1 MRANQPLD
9 LHQKLASY
17 YLDVL
22 SSEIT
27 EGISVFASSRYGF
40 PDYALIESGNPIA
53 SEGSPYNSNWVRDFI
68 NKRKGSTAI
77 NRVALGYPNAVKEFT
92 SKKGNTFY
100 VVIPIFL
107 IPYQDESWKENNPR
121 LDFSATQLNIKAVSE
136 FEREYNQSSL
146 LTSFINLNED
156 LGLYRDVIPSL
167 SDLLNSLRALKNA
180 DQQSWPWRE
189 ELIPED
195 LSYTNLSQMVN
206 EGIYN
211 SAALF
216 GMPEQQYTKGL
227 EKELQEIR
235 KLSKDQIK
243 GTALHDWVYGIDTT
257 KATEVDD
264 LLAPIALNEE
274 QASAI
279 EKSLRGPLSVVTG
292 PPGTGKSQLVTGL
305 ITNAAMQGQK
315 ILFASKNNKA
325 VDVVAERINNITNRA
340 ILIRLGN
347 LTHQQSV
354 VDSLNLFLSDDVNQ
368 ADVDK
373 YQNLKK
379 RLKAIKDKIAV
390 FDRDI
395 RWYIDKRNEI
405 EETNRQISQLSLYF
419 YESVQSVLEDL
430 DERYVPYWKQEMRYL
445 HRRVQMIENG
455 QVFFKKFAKK
465 RLTRLSNYFFQRVE
479 EIGNFKLDE
488 NPEEAVERTKYNLEL
503 LSKLIKLH
511 ELIQKYQIEIEEF
524 EGKPLLEDIYL
535 KRNQSQDQF
544 EQISLGVYESWLKTL
559 PKRISKQE
567 RTSAA
572 NFLTLLKMIMHADE
586 DGSRAGSAV
595 FAKYYQELERLK
607 NVFYAWAITSLS
619 VRRKIPFK
627 PHMFDIVVIDEA
639 SQCDIAS
646 AIPMLYRAKKA
657 VVIGDGKQLQHISL
671 LRKKM
676 DMGLMAKHDLIE
688 NHILWSYS
696 QNSLYDLAQGLVSE
710 DMFTQLRDHHRS
722 HSDII
727 TFSNQAF
734 YGENLRIFTKY
745 EQLNL
750 IPNKPVVRWIDAP
763 GLAKPHYAG
772 GTYNP
777 TEAGF
782 VVKELKRLVENSY
795 TGSIGVVSPFRA
807 QVNHIKEQLHRFPDL
822 EAALATRDFLIDT
835 VHRFQGDERDV
846 MIFSPT
852 IAKGV
857 KSGSVNFLKNSGNLF
872 NVAITRARA
881 ALITIGDK
889 AFCSKSGVD
898 YLEKF
903 IQYIDDLDSGI
914 SNSGTQVGDNYGGN
928 ITEQETTLYE
938 ALLKVDLEPRRQ
950 EPAGPYFID
959 LALEVEERKL
969 AIEVDGKMY
978 HQDWDGEYLRRDMMK
993 NHRLIEL
1000 GWDVMRFWNYQIEDH
1015 LEECVERVLAWM
1027 KENY

>member
-1 MRANQPLD
+1 MSTDLNLD

-40 PDYALIESGNPIA
+40 PDYALIESGNPIS
-53 SEGSPYNSNWVRDFI
+53 SEESPYSSNWVRDFI
-68 NKRKGSTAI
+68 NKRKGTTAA
-77 NRVALGYPNAVKEFT
+77 NRVALGYPNAVKEVT
-92 SKKGNTFY
+92 SKKGNTFH

-107 IPYQDESWKENNPR
+107 IPYQDGSWQENEPR
-121 LDFSATQLNIKAVSE
+121 LDFSSTQLNIKAVSE
-136 FEREYNQSSL
+136 YEREYNQSSL
-146 LTSFINLNED
+146 LTSYINLNEE
-156 LGLYRDVIPSL
+156 LGLYQDVMPSL
-167 SDLLNSLRALKNA
+167 SDLINSLRSLKDA
-180 DQQSWPWRE
+180 DEQSWPWRE
-189 ELIPED
+189 VLDPEA
-195 LSYTNLSQMVN
+195 LGFTNLAQVEN

-211 SAALF
+211 CAALF
-216 GMPEQQYTKGL
+216 GMPEQRYTKGL

-243 GTALHDWVYGIDTT
+243 GTALHDWVYGIDSGKTT
-257 KATEVDD
+257 VVDD
-264 LLAPIALNEE
+264 LLAPIPLNEE
-274 QASAI
+274 QSSAI
-279 EKSLRGPLSVVTG
+279 KKSLRGPLSVVTG

-325 VDVVAERINNITNRA
+325 VDVVAERVNNITNRA

-347 LTHQQSV
+347 LTHQQGV
-354 VDSLNLFLSDDVNQ
+354 VDSLNMFLSEDVSQGDIEN
-368 ADVDK
+368 

-379 RLKAIKDKIAV
+379 RLAALKDKISI

-395 RWYIDKRNEI
+395 RWYIDERNDI
-405 EETNRQISQLSLYF
+405 EEINRQIHELSMYF
-419 YESVQSVLEDL
+419 SESVLSILEDL
-430 DERYVPYWKQEMRYL
+430 DDEYIPHWKQGIRNL
-445 HRRVQMIENG
+445 LRRVQMLENR
-455 QVFFKKFAKK
+455 QVFFRNFAKK
-465 RLTRLSNYFFQRVE
+465 RLTRLSNNLFQSVE
-479 EIGNFKLDE
+479 EIGNFKLDN
-488 NPEEAVERTKYNLEL
+488 NPEDVVERTTSNLDL
-503 LSKLIKLH
+503 LSKLVELH
-511 ELIQKYQIEIEEF
+511 GLIQKNLKGIEKF
-524 EGKPLLEDIYL
+524 EGQPLLEDLYQ
-535 KRNQSQDQF
+535 KRNQSQEHF
-544 EQISLGVYESWLKTL
+544 EQVSLGVYESWLKTL
-559 PKRISKQE
+559 PKRMTQQE

-572 NFLTLLKMIMHADE
+572 SFLTLLKMIMHADE

-595 FAKYYQELERLK
+595 FAKYYQELERLN
-607 NVFYAWAITSLS
+607 NVFFAWAITSLS
-619 VRRKIPFK
+619 VRSKIPFK
-627 PHMFDIVVIDEA
+627 PHIFDIVVIDEA
-639 SQCDIAS
+639 SQCDISS

-676 DMGLMAKHDLIE
+676 DMGLMAKHDLID

-696 QNSLYDLAQGLVSE
+696 QSSLYDLAQGLVPA

-727 TFSNQAF
+727 TFSNQVF

-750 IPNKPVVRWIDAP
+750 IPDEPVVRWIDAP

-782 VVKELKRLVENSY
+782 VVNELKRLVENSY

-807 QVNHIKEQLHRFPDL
+807 QVNHIKEQLNRFPDL
-822 EAALATRDFLIDT
+822 EAALTTRDFLIDT

-852 IAKGV
+852 IAQGV
-857 KSGSVNFLKNSGNLF
+857 KSGSIKFLQNSGNLF

-889 AFCSKSGVD
+889 SFCSTSGVD

-903 IQYIDDLDSGI
+903 I
-914 SNSGTQVGDNYGGN
+914 
-928 ITEQETTLYE
+928 
-938 ALLKVDLEPRRQ
+938 R
-950 EPAGPYFID
+950 
-959 LALEVEERKL
+959 
-969 AIEVDGKMY
+969 
-978 HQDWDGEYLRRDMMK
+978 
-993 NHRLIEL
+993 
-1000 GWDVMRFWNYQIEDH
+1000 
-1015 LEECVERVLAWM
+1015 
-1027 KENY
+1027 